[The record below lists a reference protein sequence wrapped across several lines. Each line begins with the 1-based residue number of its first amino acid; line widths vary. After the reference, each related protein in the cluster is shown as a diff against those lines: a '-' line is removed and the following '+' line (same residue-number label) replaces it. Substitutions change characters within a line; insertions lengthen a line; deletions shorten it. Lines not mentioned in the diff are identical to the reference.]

1 MSILNV
7 LFQDPQTAFV
17 GVDSLV
23 TTIEGGSKFSDTNKL
38 ILIPAAATVIACR
51 GEQTLARWTMS
62 ELVRRTGGL
71 DFDEMLS
78 ITPSVLETCH
88 AEALRQAQAAGIKID
103 GLDAELALVG
113 YSEQAARVLCMH
125 FTRSDRQAQFSAH
138 RRDTGVLSPPVSQ
151 APANGA
157 SDPFELQRALA
168 RAQTGEWKAK
178 SPNDPIGGR
187 LVVAK
192 VMKDEVMVRNL
203 GEVHA

>member
-17 GVDSLV
+17 GVDSQV
-23 TTIEGGSKFSDTNKL
+23 TTIENSSQFSDTNKL
-38 ILIPAAATVIACR
+38 ILIPAAATIIACR

-78 ITPSVLETCH
+78 IMPGVLETCQ

-103 GLDAELALVG
+103 GLDAELAFVG

-125 FTRSDRQAQFSAH
+125 FTRGGRQEQFSAH
-138 RRDTGVLSPPVSQ
+138 RRDTGVMSPPVSK
-151 APANGA
+151 APANTDA
-157 SDPFELQRALA
+157 DPFELQRDLA
-168 RAQTGEWKAK
+168 SMQTAEWKAK
-178 SPNDPIGGR
+178 SPTDPIGGR

-192 VMKDEVMVRNL
+192 VTKDEVVVRSL
-203 GEVHA
+203 GTI